1 MLLKGAFAGMDLS
14 RACGL
19 MVLSRD
25 GHWGYKI
32 MLLVVAQY
40 GPQAAMHESGDLQ
53 QVPAEPTALAV
64 VAHHA
69 FCPVRVA
76 AAMPAMRSQA
86 RL

>member
-1 MLLKGAFAGMDLS
+1 
-14 RACGL
+14 
-19 MVLSRD
+19 
-25 GHWGYKI
+25 